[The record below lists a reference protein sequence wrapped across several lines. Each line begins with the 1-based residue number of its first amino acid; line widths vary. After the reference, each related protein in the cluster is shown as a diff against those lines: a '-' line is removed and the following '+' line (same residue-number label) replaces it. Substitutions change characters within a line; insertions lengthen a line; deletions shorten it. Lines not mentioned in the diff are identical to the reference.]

1 MPPQAPYQQQQNN
14 PPFNQPFNQPA
25 GGDSFNKPMLWL
37 IIGGAALFVIIA
49 VALFFGSGLG
59 KSEDEIKAEILR
71 SLSAPSNA
79 PEISAEEKQQILE
92 SLSAPSNAPEI
103 SAEEKQRIL
112 ESLSAP
118 SQ

>member
-1 MPPQAPYQQQQNN
+1 MPPQSPYQQN
-14 PPFNQPFNQPA
+14 NQPFNQPSVQGEA
-25 GGDSFNKPMLWL
+25 FHKPMLWL
-37 IIGGAALFVIIA
+37 IIGGAALFIIIA
-49 VALFFGSGLG
+49 VAVFFGTGRG
-59 KSEDEIKAEILR
+59 KSDDEIKAEILR

-103 SAEEKQRIL
+103 SDEEKQKIL
-112 ESLSAP
+112 QSLSAP